1 MKTIRLFVIPLLAIA
16 ALAQLVNGLASEMA
30 RLRIHTALLIPSQ
43 AVDESPVWSPDSRY
57 LGANIQGQWFKLD
70 TSKVRLQEAT
80 WHRQKIGAI
89 AKPTLEPLAKSN
101 ALAWA
106 KQEQRRT
113 GDATGKS
120 GIKAARKSAELST
133 SLVLS
138 KGTGSWV
145 VWRSDLENCG
155 ELTMSPD
162 GVYLAYICET
172 NGVIVTDMEQALQAL
187 GPEP

>member
-89 AKPTLEPLAKSN
+89 AEPTLEPLAKSN

-113 GDATGKS
+113 GDRDRKIGHKS
-120 GIKAARKSAELST
+120 CKEECGT
-133 SLVLS
+133 VHFPCLVE
-138 KGTGSWV
+138 GHW
-145 VWRSDLENCG
+145 
-155 ELTMSPD
+155 
-162 GVYLAYICET
+162 
-172 NGVIVTDMEQALQAL
+172 
-187 GPEP
+187 